1 MEKIITI
8 DGAASSGK
16 SSLSR
21 ELAQK
26 LGWKWLSTGV
36 FYRGIA
42 CVGLLEKFQRE
53 KDYLDFI
60 HSREWQVKLS
70 LQNTL
75 FFYKDCDITD
85 QLYQRKI
92 DEQSSLFSCKTVFRK
107 ALIPFQRS
115 IFETQGALIAEG
127 RDCGTVI
134 FPQAP
139 LKIFLLANDQI
150 RAERRAKDR
159 HSKKMDILKE
169 QENRDKRDETRDF
182 APLKQPQDSLIVD
195 TGQHTLE
202 EILAQMYK
210 KALSLF

>member
-21 ELAQK
+21 KLAYK
-26 LGWKWLSTGV
+26 LRWKWLSTGV

-42 CVGLLEKFQRE
+42 CVGLLEGFQEE
-53 KDYLDFI
+53 KDYLNFI
-60 HSREWQVKLS
+60 HSQEWQIKLS

-75 FFYKDCDITD
+75 FFYKDRDITD
-85 QLYQRKI
+85 QLYQRQI
-92 DEQSSLFSCKTVFRK
+92 DERSSLFSGKTVFRK
-107 ALIPFQRS
+107 ALIPFQRDV
-115 IFETQGALIAEG
+115 FKKEKTLIAEG

-159 HSKKMDILKE
+159 NSKKTDILKE
-169 QENRDKRDETRDF
+169 QKDRDKRDKTRKF
-182 APLKQPQDSLIVD
+182 APLKEPKGSLIID
-195 TGQHTLE
+195 TGQHNLE
-202 EILAQMYK
+202 EILDQVYK